1 MNKGLRPHLTKWQK
15 KYKKWYTQT
24 SNTQEYKDKD
34 PQDIQKHFP
43 EFDDLVKDM
52 KSVNHGLMKYAE
64 ELKKIT
70 HEEKPSFWKLAI
82 NKIKRIFK

>member
-1 MNKGLRPHLTKWQK
+1 
-15 KYKKWYTQT
+15 
-24 SNTQEYKDKD
+24 
-34 PQDIQKHFP
+34 
-43 EFDDLVKDM
+43 M

-70 HEEKPSFWKLAI
+70 YEEKPSFWKLVI